1 VKSMTVIERALVTK
15 ELGKA
20 QAALW
25 TAFTIAARANDLDL
39 ANILRKKHRALGT
52 AIISLNGGPVVTVK
66 EILP

>member
-1 VKSMTVIERALVTK
+1 MTAIDRALVTK

-39 ANILRKKHRALGT
+39 AKALRKKHSAIGT
-52 AIISLNGGPVVTVK
+52 AIVALNGGPVVTVK
-66 EILP
+66 ELLR